1 MQSWLKKL
9 NHEHLVLLTSNAL
22 LQITAG
28 SVDLEDL
35 KGMSIFSQFLLDSK
49 AEDHLVGLPL
59 NMEAEEE
66 LT

>member
-49 AEDHLVGLPL
+49 AEDH
-59 NMEAEEE
+59 
-66 LT
+66 

>member
-1 MQSWLKKL
+1 M
-9 NHEHLVLLTSNAL
+9 LLTSNAL
-22 LQITAG
+22 LQLTAR

-35 KGMSIFSQFLLDSK
+35 KGKSIFSQFLLDSK

-66 LT
+66 LA